1 MVKLIKVETEVIK
14 EACAVFV
21 KDIMTQNVRTINQN
35 QTLLELQGLMR
46 NENLRRI
53 PVVNDA
59 GQVVGIVTNTDVRQ
73 ASPSEASTLSRYE
86 ASYLLSRIKVKDV
99 MTHNVKTV
107 FDHADLADV
116 AALMYQDRIASVP
129 VLDENGNLCGI
140 VTDTDVFRALVDIF
154 GLSQTATRITLDVSD
169 KPGVLAELGKLFADR
184 GINIISLVTNETKN
198 LGNKEIT
205 LTVDLSQAGMDIIEE
220 LREAGYSIVN
230 IATSKVK

>member
-14 EACAVFV
+14 EACAMFV

-129 VLDENGNLCGI
+129 VLNDNR
-140 VTDTDVFRALVDIF
+140 VIF
-154 GLSQTATRITLDVSD
+154 FLPITI
-169 KPGVLAELGKLFADR
+169 LAVGHCNRYRCVPCSGGYLWLEPDR
-184 GINIISLVTNETKN
+184 HK
-198 LGNKEIT
+198 
-205 LTVDLSQAGMDIIEE
+205 DH
-220 LREAGYSIVN
+220 LRCIR
-230 IATSKVK
+230 